1 MEMLALLHFVA
12 ITSVADFNYSQ
23 AWDQITQCQDV
34 ARRFV
39 ARTNAP
45 RRIFTLGIGDSVSTA
60 MCEGIASAGNGECLL
75 AVEPSSIVQKCAK
88 LFTAGRTPFLR
99 DISMDWGIPDEGA
112 PFSPPVVS
120 FTSQPSPKAVPTRP
134 LPNIQQAPYSI
145 NSIHSG
151 TRMTVFALL
160 HSKKLRTPQ
169 SVTLSGVLDDETRT
183 NFQFAVDVHEVSLLQ
198 TDNQK
203 IPMVHTMA
211 AWKLAQQYNDN
222 SAPLPEPI
230 GGATLE
236 ELRHSVVTQLGIE
249 YQLVTPYT
257 SFVAVDG
264 LEDTQSGKKLETSFM
279 SRHPELVPDVD
290 EPPEAETDAVST
302 GAMILN
308 SITSIPAVL
317 TSTLG
322 ALALKL
328 TGGVSSLY
336 SIVTGGSGGNEMP
349 LLPPGTPV
357 NPPADSWRD
366 TSDFEADHASDSA
379 RDSFPP
385 DDFGSDSSST
395 RSLSS
400 LSSFRSW
407 NSSRSDWS
415 SGSSYVSDDIRPIPS
430 SPALVA
436 QEIGS
441 SGQRKRSPTPDDH
454 VSPPV
459 PDNVVKLVQFQHF
472 DGSFSMNPDIESI
485 LGPSLTQARQG
496 LTRDEQAVW
505 TTVCCIAY
513 LKTLLRDNP
522 ELLDNLLIKPMDF
535 LQSKRNIEIDRLL
548 EHALSLL

>member
-1 MEMLALLHFVA
+1 
-12 ITSVADFNYSQ
+12 
-23 AWDQITQCQDV
+23 
-34 ARRFV
+34 
-39 ARTNAP
+39 
-45 RRIFTLGIGDSVSTA
+45 

-99 DISMDWGIPDEGA
+99 DISMDWGVPDEGA
-112 PFSPPVVS
+112 LFSPPVVT

-151 TRMTVFALL
+151 TRMTVFALV
-160 HSKKLRTPQ
+160 HSKKLRIPQ
-169 SVTLSGVLDDETRT
+169 TVTLSGVLDDESRT
-183 NFQFAVDVHEVSLLQ
+183 NFQFSVDVHETSLLQ
-198 TDNQK
+198 IDNQK

-230 GGATLE
+230 GDATVE
-236 ELRHSVVTQLGIE
+236 ELRHSVVTQLGLE

-290 EPPEAETDAVST
+290 EPPDSGHGGPST

-308 SITSIPAVL
+308 AVTYIPALV
-317 TSTLG
+317 TATLG
-322 ALALKL
+322 TWALNL
-328 TGGVSSLY
+328 TGGLSSIY
-336 SIVTGGSGGNEMP
+336 STITSSSQMPALPPRPTTPPLGSWHDTFDSDPDRASESP
-349 LLPPGTPV
+349 RDSLLP
-357 NPPADSWRD
+357 
-366 TSDFEADHASDSA
+366 
-379 RDSFPP
+379 
-385 DDFGSDSSST
+385 DDLASDSSSI
-395 RSLSS
+395 RSFSSLSS
-400 LSSFRSW
+400 LRSW
-407 NSSRSDWS
+407 RSSRSGWS
-415 SGSSYVSDDIRPIPS
+415 SGSSYISDDEIPPPIPS
-430 SPALVA
+430 SPTLLA
-436 QEIGS
+436 QDISPSQG
-441 SGQRKRSPTPDDH
+441 KRSPTPDDRA
-454 VSPPV
+454 SPPV
-459 PDNVVKLVQFQHF
+459 PENIVKLVQFQHF

-485 LGPSLTQARQG
+485 LGPSLIQARQG

-513 LKTLLRDNP
+513 LKTLLSDNP

-535 LQSKRNIEIDRLL
+535 LQSKRNIEVDRLL
-548 EHALSLL
+548 AHALSLL